1 METFIKSQVISM
13 KDHPELSEKWV
24 QAKIAED
31 PSIIGLGDVQLKDSE
46 RPQPRGGRLD
56 LLLHDYDSDTRYEV
70 ELQLGRS
77 NESHIIRT
85 IEYWD
90 HQRKKFPNYQH
101 CAVLIA
107 EDITTRFLNVVSLF
121 NGAIPLIAI
130 QMKAIKVGDAMTLV
144 FTTVLDVI
152 SQGTEEED
160 EAEVT
165 DRNAWE
171 SKGSK
176 ESLGLADMVQAMVD
190 EVVPGFSLKY
200 NKHYIGLSKQGV
212 SKNFISLIPKKKT
225 IILHIKL
232 PQSEET
238 QAILDG
244 TDMDVMPYDKTWNRY
259 RIRLTEKDLKQN
271 ESTLLLLLKAAY
283 DSYEA

>member
-1 METFIKSQVISM
+1 M
-13 KDHPELSEKWV
+13 KYEKLTKLSIRNHPELSERWV
-24 QAKIAED
+24 QERIAED
-31 PSIIGLGDVQLKDSE
+31 PSILGLGDLILKDKE
-46 RPQPRGGRLD
+46 RTQAGAGRLD
-56 LLLHDYDSDTRYEV
+56 LLLQDADSTRRYEV
-70 ELQLGRS
+70 EIQLGK
-77 NESHIIRT
+77 T
-85 IEYWD
+85 
-90 HQRKKFPNYQH
+90 
-101 CAVLIA
+101 
-107 EDITTRFLNVVSLF
+107 
-121 NGAIPLIAI
+121 IPLIAI

-165 DRNAWE
+165 DRTAWE

-200 NKHYIGLSKQGV
+200 NKHYIGLNKQGV
-212 SKNFISLIPKKKT
+212 SKNFISLIPKKQT

-238 QAILDG
+238 QAILDS
-244 TDMDVMPYDKTWNRY
+244 TDMDVMSYDKTWNRY

-271 ESTLLLLLKAAY
+271 KSTLLQLLKSAY
-283 DSYEA
+283 DSYDA